1 MEFDQFGDV
10 QACCA
15 NALYPLGNVRDLT
28 LEQIWH
34 GERAAALRAAL
45 RRHDY
50 SFGCTVCRH
59 RLQYGYGELP
69 RDYYD
74 NFPMSSLDPA
84 WPEPGAMLAWD
95 SHPDGRGL
103 VIERVVTREPGSFLE
118 VAVHDR
124 QLTGTQRVAFG
135 VTRDLEAVRVALAL
149 DYELTRSGPLMR
161 LADPL
166 FVRRALRDSLR
177 RTLDRLAGELECRRR
192 PAP

>member
-84 WPEPGAMLAWD
+84 WPYSLQFSLQGDGQSRGFAAPDRGGSSGGWRIQAEAVPEPAADRPMRPID
-95 SHPDGRGL
+95 GL
-103 VIERVVTREPGSFLE
+103 VDVT
-118 VAVHDR
+118 V
-124 QLTGTQRVAFG
+124 
-135 VTRDLEAVRVALAL
+135 
-149 DYELTRSGPLMR
+149 
-161 LADPL
+161 
-166 FVRRALRDSLR
+166 
-177 RTLDRLAGELECRRR
+177 
-192 PAP
+192 

>member
-1 MEFDQFGDV
+1 MGRV
-10 QACCA
+10 QVVAEVPG
-15 NALYPLGNVRDLT
+15 PLAAVERR
-28 LEQIWH
+28 WH
-34 GERAAALRAAL
+34 EPAAWGAFVDGFER
-45 RRHDY
+45 
-50 SFGCTVCRH
+50 VV
-59 RLQYGYGELP
+59 
-69 RDYYD
+69 
-74 NFPMSSLDPA
+74 SLDPA